1 MTLDK
6 REYYSYIMMLGH
18 LCADLCWFA
27 MSAMLPFLVIQ
38 KGMSYTETAGLMFA
52 MSVFSA
58 ITQPI
63 LGAMADKKNR
73 PWLMALGV
81 FLAGSGI
88 SAIGFLDNYGAML
101 AAVSVSSIGS
111 SIYHPDAGRLA
122 NFVSGK
128 SKGKGV
134 SNFSF
139 GGNLAGFVGPV
150 LTVFGISLFGMQGSA
165 ILLLPTI
172 PMAVWLLMLNKQFL
186 AFAEEG
192 QKEVTAA
199 LNKGQKDDWRG
210 FLCLSGVT
218 VLRSAITATMNSF
231 IPLFWLSVLMQ
242 SEEVSGLSTTII
254 AISGA
259 LATLFGGR
267 IADRLGFRRVISA
280 GLIALVPCMIFIAWS
295 RSVVLSALMLVPA
308 AIALNLAYSPSVVLG
323 QKLLP
328 NHIGLSSGITM
339 GLASSFGGVVA
350 PVLGIVGDNYGV
362 NIVMW
367 IMAGICV
374 LAAVSTVILPHDPEE
389 CA

>member
-1 MTLDK
+1 MSEK
-6 REYYSYIMMLGH
+6 NESYSYIMMLGH

-27 MSAMLPFLVIQ
+27 MSAMLPFLVTQ
-38 KGMSYTETAGLMFA
+38 KGMSYTSTAGLMFA
-52 MSVFSA
+52 MSLFSA
-58 ITQPI
+58 VTQPV

-81 FLAGSGI
+81 FLAGLGI
-88 SAIGFLDNYGAML
+88 STIGFLESYAAML
-101 AAVSVSSIGS
+101 LAVSISSIGS

-128 SKGKGV
+128 SKGRGV

-150 LTVFGISLFGMQGSA
+150 LTVFGISVFGMKGSA
-165 ILLLPTI
+165 ILLIPTV
-172 PMAVWLLMLNKQFL
+172 PMAIWLLLLNKKFL

-192 QKEVTAA
+192 QQQVSAA
-199 LNKGQKDDWRG
+199 IHKGQKDDWRG

-218 VLRSAITATMNSF
+218 VLRSAINATMTSF

-242 SEEVSGLSTTII
+242 SEEISGLSTTII
-254 AISGA
+254 AVSGA

-267 IADRLGFRRVISA
+267 IADRLGFRRIIRV
-280 GLIALVPCMIFIAWS
+280 GLVALVPCMLVIAWT
-295 RSVVLSALMLVPA
+295 RSLLISALVLIPA
-308 AIALNLAYSPSVVLG
+308 AVALNLAYSPSVVLG

-339 GLASSFGGVVA
+339 GLASSFGGVVS

-362 NIVMW
+362 DIVMW
-367 IMAGICV
+367 IMVLICV
-374 LAAVSTVILPHDPEE
+374 LAAISTIILPEDPQSE
-389 CA
+389 A